1 VINLGFFSKDIGI
14 DLGTANT
21 LVAIKGEGIIISE
34 PSVVAIDIYNNTVL
48 AVGKDAKDMIGKTPS
63 NIQAIRPLKAGVI
76 ADFNVTQKMLEYFI
90 KKAVKT
96 NFFIFKPR
104 IVIGVPS
111 DVTEVEKRAV
121 IEAALSAGA
130 KKALLLEEPMA
141 AAIGAGLD
149 VSLPSGNMVV
159 DIGGGTS
166 EIAVISLGGIV
177 TSRSIRVGGDDLD
190 SSIEHY
196 VRKKYSLSIG
206 QRTSE
211 RIKLNI
217 GSAFSVE
224 HKKMDITGR
233 NLVNGLPKTLTVDSD
248 EIREAI
254 SIPVKS
260 IVDAIKLTLENT
272 PPELASDIML
282 KGIMLAG
289 GGALLK
295 GLDKLII
302 EETGMPVFISDD
314 PLDCV
319 VKGTEKALKH
329 YNVLQNVFISSQN
342 LRR

>member
-1 VINLGFFSKDIGI
+1 LGLFSKDIGI

-21 LVAIKGEGIIISE
+21 LVAVKGEGIIISE
-34 PSVVAIDIYNNTVL
+34 PSVVAIDITNNTIL
-48 AVGKDAKDMIGKTPS
+48 AVGQAAKDMIGKTPS
-63 NIQAIRPLKAGVI
+63 NIQAIRPLRAGVI

-90 KKAVKT
+90 KKAVKKS
-96 NFFIFKPR
+96 FFIVKPR
-104 IVIGVPS
+104 VVVGVPS

-121 IEAALSAGA
+121 LEATLSAGA

-177 TSRSIRVGGDDLD
+177 TSRSIRIAGDDFD
-190 SSIEHY
+190 KSIEY
-196 VRKKYSLSIG
+196 YIRKKYSLSIG
-206 QRTSE
+206 SRTSE
-211 RIKLNI
+211 NIKTII
-217 GSAFSVE
+217 GSAFDIE
-224 HKKMDITGR
+224 NKKMDITGR
-233 NLVNGLPKTLTVDSD
+233 NLVNGLPKTLTVTSS

-254 SIPVKS
+254 AIPVKA
-260 IVDAIKLTLENT
+260 IIDGIKLTLENT

-295 GLDKLII
+295 GLDLLIAK
-302 EETGMPVFISDD
+302 ETGMPVFVSED

-319 VKGTEKALKH
+319 VKGTEKALEH
-329 YNVLQNVFISSQN
+329 YDLLQNVFVSTKT
-342 LRR
+342 LRK

>member
-1 VINLGFFSKDIGI
+1 MGLFSKDIGI

-21 LVAIKGEGIIISE
+21 LVAVKGEGIIISE
-34 PSVVAIDIYNNTVL
+34 PSVVAIDITNNTIL
-48 AVGKDAKDMIGKTPS
+48 AVGQAAKDMIGKTPS
-63 NIQAIRPLKAGVI
+63 NIQAIRPLRAGVI

-90 KKAVKT
+90 KKAVKKS
-96 NFFIFKPR
+96 FFIVKPR
-104 IVIGVPS
+104 VVVGVPS

-121 IEAALSAGA
+121 LEATLSAGA

-177 TSRSIRVGGDDLD
+177 TSRSIRIAGDDFD
-190 SSIEHY
+190 KAIEY
-196 VRKKYSLSIG
+196 YIRKKYSLSIG
-206 QRTSE
+206 SRTSE
-211 RIKLNI
+211 NIKTII
-217 GSAFSVE
+217 GSAFDIE
-224 HKKMDITGR
+224 NKKMDITGR
-233 NLVNGLPKTLTVDSD
+233 NLVNGLPKTLTVTSS

-254 SIPVKS
+254 AIPVKA
-260 IVDAIKLTLENT
+260 IIDGIKLTLENT

-295 GLDKLII
+295 GLDLLIAK
-302 EETGMPVFISDD
+302 ETGMPVFVSED

-319 VKGTEKALKH
+319 VKGTEKALEH
-329 YNVLQNVFISSQN
+329 YDLLQNVFVSTKT
-342 LRR
+342 LRK

>member
-1 VINLGFFSKDIGI
+1 LGLFSKDIGI

-21 LVAIKGEGIIISE
+21 LVAVKGEGIIISE
-34 PSVVAIDIYNNTVL
+34 PSVVAIDITNNTIL
-48 AVGKDAKDMIGKTPS
+48 AVGQAAKDMIGKTPS
-63 NIQAIRPLKAGVI
+63 NIQAIRPLRAGVI

-90 KKAVKT
+90 KKAVKKS
-96 NFFIFKPR
+96 FFIVKPR
-104 IVIGVPS
+104 VVVGVPS

-121 IEAALSAGA
+121 LEATLSAGA

-177 TSRSIRVGGDDLD
+177 TSRSIRIAGDDFD
-190 SSIEHY
+190 KAIEY
-196 VRKKYSLSIG
+196 YIRKKYSLSIG
-206 QRTSE
+206 SRTSE
-211 RIKLNI
+211 NIKTII
-217 GSAFSVE
+217 GSAFDIE
-224 HKKMDITGR
+224 NKKMDITGR
-233 NLVNGLPKTLTVDSD
+233 NLVNGLPKTLTVTSS

-254 SIPVKS
+254 AIPVKA
-260 IVDAIKLTLENT
+260 IIDGIKLTLENT

-295 GLDKLII
+295 GLDLLIAK
-302 EETGMPVFISDD
+302 ETGMPVFVSED

-319 VKGTEKALKH
+319 VKGTEKALEH
-329 YNVLQNVFISSQN
+329 YDLLQNVFVSTKT
-342 LRR
+342 LRK

>member
-1 VINLGFFSKDIGI
+1 MGLFSKDIGI

-21 LVAIKGEGIIISE
+21 LVAVKGEGVIISE
-34 PSVVAIDIYNNTVL
+34 PSVVAIDTKSNAVL
-48 AVGKDAKDMIGKTPS
+48 AVGQSAKDMIGKTPS
-63 NIQAIRPLKAGVI
+63 SIQAIRPLREGVI

-90 KKAVKT
+90 KKAIKKST
-96 NFFIFKPR
+96 FIFKPR
-104 IVIGVPS
+104 VVVGVPS

-121 IEAALSAGA
+121 LEAALSAGA

-149 VSLPSGNMVV
+149 VALPSGNMVV

-177 TSRSIRVGGDDLD
+177 TSRSIRIAGDDFD
-190 SSIEHY
+190 KAIEY
-196 VRKKYSLSIG
+196 YIRKKYSLAIG
-206 QRTSE
+206 ERTSE
-211 RIKLNI
+211 NIKTTI
-217 GSAFSVE
+217 GSAFKIE
-224 HKKMDITGR
+224 TKKIDITGR
-233 NLVNGLPKTLTVDSD
+233 NLVNGLPRTLTIDSD

-254 SIPVKS
+254 SIPVKA
-260 IVDAIKLTLENT
+260 IIDGIKLTLEST

-295 GLDKLII
+295 GFDMLIA
-302 EETGMPVFISDD
+302 EETGMPVFISED

-319 VKGTEKALKH
+319 VKGTEKALEH
-329 YNVLQNVFISSQN
+329 YDLLQSVFISTKTF
-342 LRR
+342 RR

>member
-1 VINLGFFSKDIGI
+1 MGLFSKDIGI

-21 LVAIKGEGIIISE
+21 LVAVKGEGIIISE
-34 PSVVAIDIYNNTVL
+34 PSVVAIDTTNNTIL
-48 AVGKDAKDMIGKTPS
+48 AVGQAAKDMIGKTPS
-63 NIQAIRPLKAGVI
+63 NIQAIRPLREGVI

-90 KKAVKT
+90 KKAVNKSA
-96 NFFIFKPR
+96 FIFKPR
-104 IVIGVPS
+104 VVVGVPS

-121 IEAALSAGA
+121 LEAALSAGA

-149 VSLPSGNMVV
+149 VALPSGNMVV

-177 TSRSIRVGGDDLD
+177 TSRSIRIAGDDFD
-190 SSIEHY
+190 KAIEY
-196 VRKKYSLSIG
+196 YIRKKYSLSIG
-206 QRTSE
+206 SRTSE
-211 RIKLNI
+211 NIKTII
-217 GSAFSVE
+217 GSAFDIE
-224 HKKMDITGR
+224 DKKIDITGR
-233 NLVNGLPKTLTVDSD
+233 NLVNGLPKTLTVNSS

-254 SIPVKS
+254 AIPVKS
-260 IVDAIKLTLENT
+260 IIDGIKLTLEST

-295 GLDKLII
+295 GLDVLIAK
-302 EETGMPVFISDD
+302 ETGMPVFISED

-319 VKGTEKALKH
+319 VKGTEKALEH
-329 YNVLQNVFISSQN
+329 YDLLQSVFVSTKT
-342 LRR
+342 LRK

>member
-1 VINLGFFSKDIGI
+1 MGLFSKDIGI

-21 LVAIKGEGIIISE
+21 LVAVKGEGIIISE
-34 PSVVAIDIYNNTVL
+34 PSVVAIDTTSNTIL
-48 AVGKDAKDMIGKTPS
+48 AVGQAAKDMIGKTPS
-63 NIQAIRPLKAGVI
+63 NIQAIRPLRAGVI

-90 KKAVKT
+90 KKAVKKS
-96 NFFIFKPR
+96 FFIFKPR
-104 IVIGVPS
+104 VVVGVPS

-121 IEAALSAGA
+121 LEAALSAGA

-149 VSLPSGNMVV
+149 VALPSGNMVV

-177 TSRSIRVGGDDLD
+177 TSRSIRNAGDDFD
-190 SSIEHY
+190 KSIQY
-196 VRKKYSLSIG
+196 YIRKKYSLSIG
-206 QRTSE
+206 NRTSE
-211 RIKLNI
+211 NIKTTI
-217 GSAFSVE
+217 GSAYDIE
-224 HKKMDITGR
+224 NKKMDITGR
-233 NLVNGLPKTLTVDSD
+233 NLVNGLPKTLTVNSS

-254 SIPVKS
+254 AIPVKA
-260 IVDAIKLTLENT
+260 IIDGIKLTLENT

-295 GLDKLII
+295 GLDQLIAK
-302 EETGMPVFISDD
+302 ETGMPVFVSED

-319 VKGTEKALKH
+319 VKGTEKALEH
-329 YNVLQNVFISSQN
+329 YDLLQSVFVSTKI
-342 LRR
+342 LRK

>member
-1 VINLGFFSKDIGI
+1 MGLFSKDIGI

-21 LVAIKGEGIIISE
+21 LVAVKGEGIIISE
-34 PSVVAIDIYNNTVL
+34 PSVVAIDITNNTIL
-48 AVGKDAKDMIGKTPS
+48 AVGQAAKDMIGKTPS
-63 NIQAIRPLKAGVI
+63 NIQAIRPLRAGVI

-90 KKAVKT
+90 KKAVKKS
-96 NFFIFKPR
+96 FFIVKPR
-104 IVIGVPS
+104 VVVGVPS

-121 IEAALSAGA
+121 LEATLSAGA

-177 TSRSIRVGGDDLD
+177 TSRSIRIAGDDFD
-190 SSIEHY
+190 KSIEY
-196 VRKKYSLSIG
+196 YIRKKYSLSIG
-206 QRTSE
+206 SRTSE
-211 RIKLNI
+211 NIKTII
-217 GSAFSVE
+217 GSAFDIE
-224 HKKMDITGR
+224 NKKMDITGR
-233 NLVNGLPKTLTVDSD
+233 NLVNGLPKTLTVTSS

-254 SIPVKS
+254 AIPVKA
-260 IVDAIKLTLENT
+260 IIDGIKLTLENT

-295 GLDKLII
+295 GLDLLIAK
-302 EETGMPVFISDD
+302 ETGMPVFVSED

-319 VKGTEKALKH
+319 VKGTEKALEH
-329 YNVLQNVFISSQN
+329 YDLLQNVFVSTKT
-342 LRR
+342 LRK